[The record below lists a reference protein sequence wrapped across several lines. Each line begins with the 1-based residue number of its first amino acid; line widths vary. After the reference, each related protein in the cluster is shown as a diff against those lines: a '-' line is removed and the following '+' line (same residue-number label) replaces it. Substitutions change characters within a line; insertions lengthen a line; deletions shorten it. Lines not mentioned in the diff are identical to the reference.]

1 MKGYVFPLLD
11 VLICRKNSKKEKK
24 EKNEKEKKKD
34 HVIHIN
40 IQVYS
45 RVI

>member
-24 EKNEKEKKKD
+24 EKMKKKKRRIMLSISIFKFT
-34 HVIHIN
+34 VE
-40 IQVYS
+40 
-45 RVI
+45 